1 VLRRALGLESTRA
14 ILHGTGMKE
23 APIASVV
30 STRPP
35 GFWRRRVLQPI
46 RAQLTQGVSPDQ
58 IAATLAVGTACSV
71 FPIFGV
77 TSLVNLGVGISL
89 RMNQPILQTLNQL
102 LGPVQVA
109 LILVYVRIGE
119 VIWRSAE
126 HQLTVAQMMREFRER
141 SLWDFLQQFSWA
153 GVHALTAWIVTSPVL
168 VGALYFS
175 VRPAIRRAARRRRD
189 PMR

>member
-1 VLRRALGLESTRA
+1 
-14 ILHGTGMKE
+14 MNE
-23 APIASVV
+23 APAAPA
-30 STRPP
+30 RPL
-35 GFWRRRVLQPI
+35 GFWQRRVCQPI

-58 IAATLAVGTACSV
+58 IAATLAVGAACSV

-77 TSLVNLGVGISL
+77 TSLVNLGVGIPL

-126 HQLTVAQMMREFRER
+126 RQLTVAQMMREFRER
-141 SLWDFLQQFSWA
+141 SLWEFLQQFSWA
-153 GVHALTAWIVTSPVL
+153 GVHAITAWIVTAPVL

-175 VRPAIRRAARRRRD
+175 LRPAVRRAARRKVR
-189 PMR
+189 

>member
-1 VLRRALGLESTRA
+1 
-14 ILHGTGMKE
+14 MNE
-23 APIASVV
+23 APAAPA
-30 STRPP
+30 RPL
-35 GFWRRRVLQPI
+35 GFWQRRVLQPI

-58 IAATLAVGTACSV
+58 IAATLAVGAACSV

-77 TSLVNLGVGISL
+77 TSLVNLGVGIPL

-126 HQLTVAQMMREFRER
+126 RQLTVAQMMREFRER
-141 SLWDFLQQFSWA
+141 SLWEFLQQFSWA
-153 GVHALTAWIVTSPVL
+153 GVHAITAWIVTAPVL

-175 VRPAIRRAARRRRD
+175 LRPAVRRAARRKVR
-189 PMR
+189 